1 MTNDKRQENELAI
14 LYVVLRR
21 IIMKAEDTKAYKLGL
36 INKKYKILKDP
47 ITEEET
53 LALSP
58 LNIFIFRLKKSL
70 GTRLISI
77 FRFMY
82 LKNFNESDILDKLVI
97 KGTINT
103 RTEIKAIKRDINN
116 LTYKSLK

>member
-1 MTNDKRQENELAI
+1 MTNERRQENELAI

-21 IIMKAEDTKAYKLGL
+21 LIMKADETKAFKLGL
-36 INKKYKILKDP
+36 INKKYKIIKDP
-47 ITEEET
+47 TNEEER

-58 LNIFIFRLKKSL
+58 LNIFIFRIKKSL

-82 LKNFNESDILDKLVI
+82 LKNFNESEVLDKLVI
-97 KGTINT
+97 KGTINS

-116 LTYKSLK
+116 QTYKSLK

>member
-1 MTNDKRQENELAI
+1 MTNERRQENELAI

-21 IIMKAEDTKAYKLGL
+21 LIMKADETKAFKLGL
-36 INKKYKILKDP
+36 INKKYKIIKDP
-47 ITEEET
+47 TNEEER

-58 LNIFIFRLKKSL
+58 LNIFIFRIKKSL

-82 LKNFNESDILDKLVI
+82 LKNFNESEVLDKLVI
-97 KGTINT
+97 KGTINS

-116 LTYKSLK
+116 QAYKSLK